1 MTKAYLL
8 EDKSTELSL
17 VNIEMGIQ
25 EEGALCPGCIWD
37 TSLGKWSLGVY
48 RWEEG
53 RRKGNFWQR
62 DHCLQKHEDWDFPVA
77 QCLRP

>member
-25 EEGALCPGCIWD
+25 RGEALCPGCTWD
-37 TSLGKWSLGVY
+37 KGYLLTATPPDVERGVALLG
-48 RWEEG
+48 
-53 RRKGNFWQR
+53 
-62 DHCLQKHEDWDFPVA
+62 C
-77 QCLRP
+77 RP

>member
-37 TSLGKWSLGVY
+37 TSLGKWSLGV
-48 RWEEG
+48 
-53 RRKGNFWQR
+53 
-62 DHCLQKHEDWDFPVA
+62 
-77 QCLRP
+77 